1 DLRMVDG
8 LGAVVVDTDRVPVPP
23 GAELRAAG
31 AETCDEGA
39 QVWITGPAARGQ
51 AQVRDRVAGGGLPVR
66 VESAGALVREHV
78 LGRVACGWSMVL
90 VPWTWTRTVCPSHQ
104 VRNSELPARRRSM
117 RARRSGSPGLPPAVR
132 RRFETALRA
141 VVSQSG

>member
-1 DLRMVDG
+1 GIGIGSPGLGQVAGQGDPRDRGDVQHLVAERQTPDLRMVDG

-31 AETCDEGA
+31 AETFDEGA

-66 VESAGALVREHV
+66 VEAAGALV
-78 LGRVACGWSMVL
+78 
-90 VPWTWTRTVCPSHQ
+90 
-104 VRNSELPARRRSM
+104 
-117 RARRSGSPGLPPAVR
+117 
-132 RRFETALRA
+132 
-141 VVSQSG
+141 

>member
-1 DLRMVDG
+1 MADG

-31 AETCDEGA
+31 AETFDEGA

-66 VESAGALVREHV
+66 VEAAGALVEEHV
-78 LGRVACGWSMVL
+78 LGRVECGAGL
-90 VPWTWTRTVCPSHQ
+90 GEQR
-104 VRNSELPARRRSM
+104 SEERRVGEGCR
-117 RARRSGSPGLPPAVR
+117 VR
-132 RRFETALRA
+132 RRPAF
-141 VVSQSG
+141 VSRLQ